1 MKTELLRRWTMNNAQ
16 GKLKDVRGILFCF
29 MSSVLIAVLAYYAGL
44 KIEPGKILPAGLS
57 MRTDPMSDSIVHGIN
72 LAIDDI
78 NIIKAGNAGSDLW
91 RLLTFVHLD
100 LFFYLALLVP
110 ETAAK
115 AVLMTGYFVRFG
127 LCASAMYYFMSE
139 HVKISRMMSC
149 LLAVMYAFSTQVI
162 FTAQIAEIMNM
173 SIMMPVVMSAV
184 DSYYKKRTWKSFSL
198 VCIASFCL
206 GATGGY
212 GILTGI
218 PAILLISLLMSFG
231 LYKTCKMAFSSWLKA
246 LGSILTGL
254 ILTAVF
260 SVPGLYAMSFNVNI
274 SESFSKAKV
283 SYTAYDFIRGMF
295 MLRSGSLVMNSAPV
309 IYVGTL
315 TLVAVIAF
323 ALNESIP
330 VRLKVVSGVLA
341 AVFYISCAS
350 SFVNET
356 LSIFGTSAIL
366 TSSRLICLSILIF
379 FIAGIGL
386 KNIKTLTRGEFI
398 ATALVPLAFLV
409 VANNSTAGTT
419 LAAPILVATFIA
431 ILVESGIVY
440 AFAKDK
446 LSGKAKIALV
456 ITIYIFVGINAAFIM
471 FNNTITKITVEKY
484 FVPEYG
490 DSEAQDLIFDSD
502 FDLPALNGADNYQ
515 VVNADLSIFEF
526 EDSAVDGINF
536 ISNNISGEGL
546 LEEIY
551 ITPSGD
557 EEEMYI
563 KGADRYGLDVG
574 TTVFTFD
581 PFDVEAGEKLY
592 IYCTAIEG
600 ASVKITSAAG
610 RSEKS
615 FTGPFLTALD
625 VESGEVGLEFTI
637 SSEGEEVCYI
647 ALYKLSEK
655 ALNSMKQLS
664 GNASSSRFMIDSRNL
679 TGMNT
684 LILPYSYDDTRIKIG
699 GKYCETFEFLG
710 RLACTFE
717 CNGEDSMEVTVE
729 RKDSGIVPGV
739 LISVVAA
746 LCFIAIPVTQM
757 YNKKKTVSGEGNDM
771 NVK

>member
-1 MKTELLRRWTMNNAQ
+1 MNNAQ

-29 MSSVLIAVLAYYAGL
+29 LSSVLIAVLAYYAGL

-356 LSIFGTSAIL
+356 LSIFGAAAIL
-366 TSSRLICLSILIF
+366 MSARLICLGVLVF

-386 KNIKTLTRGEFI
+386 KNIKTLTRGGFI
-398 ATALVPLAFLV
+398 ATCLIPLAFLV

-419 LAAPILVATFIA
+419 LAAPILAATFIA
-431 ILVESGIVY
+431 VILESGLVY
-440 AFAKDK
+440 ALAKDK
-446 LSGKAKIALV
+446 LTNKAKTVIVVAVYAL
-456 ITIYIFVGINAAFIM
+456 VGINAAFIL
-471 FNNTITKITVEKY
+471 FNNTITKPTVEQY
-484 FVPEYG
+484 FIPEYG
-490 DSEAQDLIFDSD
+490 DGTAQSLIFDSD
-502 FDLPALNGADNYQ
+502 FDLPAINVADNYQ
-515 VVNADLSIFEF
+515 IVNADLSIFEF
-526 EDSAVDGINF
+526 EDSAIDGINF
-536 ISNNISGEGL
+536 ISNNINDEEL
-546 LEEIY
+546 FEEIF
-551 ITPSGD
+551 ITPEGD
-557 EEEMYI
+557 EDEMFI
-563 KGADRYGLDVG
+563 KGPDRYGLDVG
-574 TTVFTFD
+574 TNIYNFE
-581 PFDVEAGEKLY
+581 PFDVIAGERLF
-592 IYCTAIEG
+592 IYCTAMEG
-600 ASVKITSAAG
+600 AEVKIKSSDG
-610 RSEKS
+610 LSEKT

-625 VESGEVGLEFTI
+625 VGEGEVKLDFTI

-647 ALYKLSEK
+647 ALYKLNEN
-655 ALNSMKQLS
+655 ALNGIKKLS
-664 GNASSSRFMIDSRNL
+664 GNAASSGFLIGTREL

-684 LILPYSYDDTRIKIG
+684 LILPYSYDDTRVKIG
-699 GKYCETFEFLG
+699 GKYRETFEFFG
-710 RLACTFE
+710 KIACSFE
-717 CNGEDSMEVTVE
+717 CSGEDNMEVSVE

-739 LISVVAA
+739 LISAVAA
-746 LCFIAIPVTQM
+746 LCFIAIPLTQR
-757 YNKKKTVSGEGNDM
+757 YNKKKTVSGEGNTT
-771 NVK
+771 NA